1 MLSKYQKKLHRTI
14 YLSVA
19 ILLGIAAFS
28 IFHLQKSQAQAGM
41 QKVGASEAAAFLDS
55 GFNPVLSGPNG
66 QLVDNFI
73 QADGKLV
80 VVGAFNVMNGANRN
94 AIARF
99 NTDGTIDTTFNTGA
113 GPNDSVFSIAQQAD
127 GKLLIAGILTAY
139 NGIPVGRLGRLNI
152 DGTLDQT
159 FNTTGVAMNS
169 QAGAN
174 NQIGDVVALPDGK
187 IIIGGT
193 FTSYNG
199 VLQNRL
205 ARLNADGSLDTTFAV
220 GTGPSGEVTVIT
232 PTTDGKIYIG
242 GNFSPYN
249 GTFSPRLARINPDGT
264 LDTSFAVASGADQ
277 TVRTITVQP
286 DGKVIASGFMTT
298 FGGFPANG
306 IIRLNANGSV
316 DQTFNVS
323 GFDAVVIT
331 HAVQPDGKLILGG
344 SFTQIAG
351 ATRQCITRVNADGT
365 HDATFNPGTGI
376 GPQILNDITLLPD
389 GKAIING
396 SFSIY
401 NGIANGGLI
410 RINADGSFDTAYA
423 TKSLSVGNI
432 QALATQPDGKVI
444 VGGTF

>member
-1 MLSKYQKKLHRTI
+1 MLNKYQKKFNRTI

-19 ILLGIAAFS
+19 ILLGIATIS
-28 IFHLQKSQAQAGM
+28 IFQIQKGQAQVEN
-41 QKVGASEAAAFLDS
+41 VGVPEAAAFLDA
-55 GFNPVLSGPNG
+55 GFNPVLGGGNG
-66 QLVDNFI
+66 QLVDNFV

-80 VVGAFNVMNGANRN
+80 VVGAFNVMNGVNRN
-94 AIARF
+94 AIVRF
-99 NTDGTIDTTFNTGA
+99 NTDGSLDATFNTGA

-139 NGIPVGRLGRLNI
+139 NGTPVGRLARLNL

-174 NQIGDVVALPDGK
+174 NQVGDVVALPDGK
-187 IIIGGT
+187 IMIGGL

-205 ARLNADGSLDTTFAV
+205 ARLNSDGSLDTTFAV

-232 PTTDGKIYIG
+232 PTTDGKVYIG

-264 LDTSFAVASGADQ
+264 LDTSFAVANGADQ

-306 IIRLNANGSV
+306 IIRLNTNGSV

-331 HAVQPDGKLILGG
+331 HALQPDGKLILGG